1 MKEKTEFQ
9 KFVIKQLHL
18 LLSDQDFKKNYK
30 NPGYKEMIN
39 TIVRHYPEITEDGKT
54 TWTDIEMYKK
64 CFKISKRAM
73 KKIEESNLSSKEIWK
88 EVHFEHIFP
97 IALTIN
103 CLIML
108 EKPSIIQIEKIME
121 LSEIIILSKEEA
133 AVLDGSPSK
142 LYMLDNELIQGKGMR
157 SSGYPE
163 ERLKAINC
171 KIHES
176 TIDNSL
182 FNKDLKRTN

>member
-1 MKEKTEFQ
+1 
-9 KFVIKQLHL
+9 
-18 LLSDQDFKKNYK
+18 
-30 NPGYKEMIN
+30 
-39 TIVRHYPEITEDGKT
+39 
-54 TWTDIEMYKK
+54 
-64 CFKISKRAM
+64 
-73 KKIEESNLSSKEIWK
+73 
-88 EVHFEHIFP
+88 HIFP

-142 LYMLDNELIQGKGMR
+142 LYILDNELIQGKGMR